1 MERKA
6 AQAGS
11 GTSMLVSGGALA
23 AWAVGVLLCLQF
35 SLLPAAALFLGFL
48 ILGLILRFW
57 GERAIRHVSLSVSC
71 PRPHIF
77 PGQTLSLSY
86 TLTNDKILPLL
97 WLDLTQNGPETDCF
111 QPDPAFEA
119 YHEAGT
125 ASETPASLR
134 QTFSFIGSY
143 QSLTLESHWQG
154 VHRGIYRI
162 EHLAACSGDGFG
174 LVQREQSLPAGQ
186 MPTLAVYPRPVEV
199 DLSPFLTN
207 QWDCDTGRHGFLE
220 DNTIL
225 RGNREYM
232 PGDNWKAINW
242 RMAAREQGL
251 PVNLYETIRPRAIR
265 FILDGESFCTDKR
278 PASEISPSGD
288 GEEDTASS
296 EENAALLEEALEILA
311 SLLTGLSDRQMSL
324 SLSLPRS
331 RRFRPMTLNAA
342 PGDGVSDLLFHLAG
356 YDCAET
362 PVSEEAQEAG
372 ASPFLPSVFP
382 EDVIPTEGSV
392 WIITRSGRS
401 LPANLLTR
409 LRPAQA
415 HLVCAQDWELAARTG
430 FAALPLE
437 SLRKGGSQ

>member
-1 MERKA
+1 MEHK
-6 AQAGS
+6 AQAGN
-11 GTSMLVSGGALA
+11 GTSLLVSGGALA

-48 ILGLILRFW
+48 ILGLVLRFW
-57 GERAIRHVSLSVSC
+57 GEQAIRHVSLTVSC
-71 PRPHIF
+71 PQPHIF

-86 TLTNDKILPLL
+86 TLTNEKLLPLL

-111 QPDPAFEA
+111 QPDPAFER
-119 YHEAGT
+119 YHEAGA
-125 ASETPASLR
+125 ASEAPASLR
-134 QTFSFIGSY
+134 QTFSFVGSY
-143 QSLTLESHWQG
+143 QSLTLESRWQG
-154 VHRGIYRI
+154 LHRGIYRI

-220 DNTIL
+220 DNTVL

-265 FILDGESFCTDKR
+265 FILDGESFCTVKR
-278 PASEISPSGD
+278 PASESSLS
-288 GEEDTASS
+288 GEEGTVAPD
-296 EENAALLEEALEILA
+296 ENAALLEEALEILA
-311 SLLTGLSDRQMSL
+311 SLLIGLSDRQMTL

-331 RRFRPMTLNAA
+331 RRFRAMTLTAGPA
-342 PGDGVSDLLFHLAG
+342 DGVSDLLFHLAG

-362 PVSEEAQEAG
+362 PVSEEKKKPED
-372 ASPFLPSVFP
+372 SPFLPSIFP
-382 EDVIPTEGSV
+382 EDVVPTEGSA
-392 WIITRSGRS
+392 WLITRSGRS
-401 LPANLLTR
+401 LPANLLAR
-409 LRPAQA
+409 LRPAQV
-415 HLVCAQDWELAARTG
+415 HLVCARDWELAARTG
-430 FAALPLE
+430 FSTLPLDA
-437 SLRKGGSQ
+437 LRKGGRP